1 MNKNIFAINNSQ
13 NKMKYR
19 PAINIY
25 LTLTFF
31 CLLLIAACDD
41 TINITDIDSKII
53 PTSNVSYAQYIQPVL
68 TAKCARAGCHDD
80 QTSEAGLSLTS
91 YSNTTRSYLIVAPGY
106 PQNSKL
112 VWSIEGTSGNI
123 MPPLGYLPVTKN
135 QIDGIKTWIKEGAKN
150 N

>member
-1 MNKNIFAINNSQ
+1 
-13 NKMKYR
+13 MKYR
-19 PAINIY
+19 SIINIY
-25 LTLTFF
+25 LSLTLVG
-31 CLLLIAACDD
+31 LMLVAACDD
-41 TINITDIDSKII
+41 TVNITDIDSKII
-53 PTSNVSYAQYIQPVL
+53 PASNVSYSQYIQPVL

-80 QTSEAGLSLTS
+80 QTSVAGLSLTS
-91 YSNTTRSYLIVAPGY
+91 WSYTTQNYQIVAPGY

-123 MPPLGYLPVTKN
+123 MPPLGYAPVTKN